1 MDDLAEKFEFLCENC
16 LKTETAK
23 FQAQYLQALKGKK
36 ERSLI
41 SEHEKACTDK
51 IAKLE
56 ESLKKK
62 KQAVEAFAKEDHD
75 PLLQKVTKTTRKKR
89 RSK

>member
-1 MDDLAEKFEFLCENC
+1 MS
-16 LKTETAK
+16 
-23 FQAQYLQALKGKK
+23 GKK

-62 KQAVEAFAKEDHD
+62 KQDDRTCSVLRKTLVSFLESTSDEDIPAD
-75 PLLQKVTKTTRKKR
+75 D
-89 RSK
+89 

>member
-1 MDDLAEKFEFLCENC
+1 MKQLR
-16 LKTETAK
+16 
-23 FQAQYLQALKGKK
+23 KK

-62 KQAVEAFAKEDHD
+62 KQDDRTCSEYFRRGHLRKTLGSFLGSTSDEDIPPD
-75 PLLQKVTKTTRKKR
+75 DRINILLFELK
-89 RSK
+89 SSG